1 MCIEE
6 NILEYKR
13 QELLCVLYMFF
24 LFINFVKN
32 TSKLNSFYC
41 FKCTR
46 KEQRREEKKR
56 KTWSWLNIYTFLLI
70 LVDILFSVICISL
83 FYFTFLLYQKKIW
96 LKVIDSFTERKKKD
110 FSFVLNKRR
119 RILITRARVT
129 KLIEIPEGP
138 INIKRGPV

>member
-96 LKVIDSFTERKKKD
+96 LKVIDSFTERKKRFLFCSEQEKTD
-110 FSFVLNKRR
+110 CDNKSKSSKVDRNSWR
-119 RILITRARVT
+119 TD
-129 KLIEIPEGP
+129 
-138 INIKRGPV
+138 